1 MVPKFVASQSFER
14 HYKRLKK
21 RYASLPADLE
31 RFKIEYATHP
41 ESGVNLGGGFR
52 KVRLMV
58 RSKRSGK
65 RGGLRVITYDM
76 YLKTEGGT
84 IILVA
89 IYDKSERESIRESEY
104 QSILERF
111 LHNG

>member
-1 MVPKFVASQSFER
+1 
-14 HYKRLKK
+14 
-21 RYASLPADLE
+21 
-31 RFKIEYATHP
+31 
-41 ESGVNLGGGFR
+41 
-52 KVRLMV
+52 MV

-89 IYDKSERESIRESEY
+89 IYDKSDRESIRESEY
-104 QSILERF
+104 QLILERF
-111 LHNG
+111 LNNG